1 MSRRVIFGLLS
12 LATVLL
18 VMIWSG
24 LGHARTQRLLDQE
37 SDTVRM
43 LGVMRSRGLSE
54 VSGLALARGEA
65 IRLWAHNDSGDS
77 ARLFLVSSTGELLME
92 VELEGASHTD
102 WEDICAVERQGKRY
116 LLVGDV
122 GDNAAR
128 RENCQL
134 YLLAE
139 PEFSPELV
147 PASRDTQKQKADVQK
162 ISFRYEDGPRNCE
175 ALGFDSSSDSLL
187 FVEKLLGNAAD
198 GIDAGVYQLDLGKLL
213 GSSTEASTEPIVAKR
228 IGKLPWRNVTGLDLS
243 ADGQR
248 LFVRTYF
255 EGYLLER
262 KADQSWQQRL
272 DEPLPE
278 ALRLPVEA
286 QGEAVCFSK
295 DASAVLLT
303 SEFAFQPIW
312 KLELPAAASEKGTAI
327 PEKPTLQEQQSQQE
341 IKKLILPGEA
351 FECAGRPAF
360 ILWPKPELRS
370 EPQPWIFYAP
380 TLAPYPDE
388 AEKWMHQQFLDAGV
402 AVAGID
408 VGEAYG
414 SPDARKLFESF
425 YAELTGKRGLAKRPC
440 LLGRSRGGLWV
451 SSWAADHPE
460 RFAGLA
466 GIYPVFDWRTYPGIE
481 NAAPAY
487 GLTAEAL
494 EQQAAELNPIS
505 RIERLAKA
513 KLPVFI
519 IHGDQDTVVPLKEN
533 SAAFAEA
540 YQRVGAEGAIKLV
553 IAEGQGHNMWEGFFR
568 CQELVDFAIARAKAG
583 AAEETE
589 PK

>member
-1 MSRRVIFGLLS
+1 MHRRTIFGLLS
-12 LATVLL
+12 LGTVLI

-24 LGHARTQRLLDQE
+24 LGHARTQWLQNQE
-37 SDTVRM
+37 SETVRM

-54 VSGLALARGEA
+54 VSGLALAQGETV
-65 IRLWAHNDSGDS
+65 RLWAHNDSGDS
-77 ARLFLVSSTGELLME
+77 ARLFLVSSAGELLME
-92 VELEGASHTD
+92 VELEGARHTD
-102 WEDICAVERQGKRY
+102 WEDMCAFEREGSRC
-116 LLVGDV
+116 LLVGDI

-134 YLLAE
+134 YLLSE
-139 PEFSPELV
+139 PEHSAELA
-147 PASRDTQKQKADVQK
+147 PALRNAKKQKANTQK
-162 ISFRYEDGPRNCE
+162 FTFRYEDGPRNCE

-187 FVEKLLGNAAD
+187 FVEKLSGDAAE

-213 GSSTEASTEPIVAKR
+213 GSAAEASTEPLVAKR
-228 IGKLPWRNVTGLDLS
+228 IGELPWRNVTGLDLS
-243 ADGQR
+243 EDGRR

-262 KADQSWQQRL
+262 EADQPWQQRL
-272 DEPLPE
+272 EKPLPS

-286 QGEAVCFSK
+286 QGEAVCFTR
-295 DASAVLLT
+295 DASAVVLT
-303 SEFAFQPIW
+303 SEFTFQPIW
-312 KLELPAAASEKGTAI
+312 KMELPTAAAETEAVVSDQVAI
-327 PEKPTLQEQQSQQE
+327 QDQQLQQE

-414 SPDARKLFESF
+414 SPDARKLFEAF
-425 YAELTGKRGLAKRPC
+425 YAELTDKRGLAKRPC

-466 GIYPVFDWRTYPGIE
+466 GIYPVFDWRTYPGVE
-481 NAAPAY
+481 KAAPAY

-505 RIERLAKA
+505 RINRLAKA

-519 IHGDQDTVVPLKEN
+519 IHGDQDVVVPLKEN
-533 SAAFAEA
+533 SAAFADTYLRE
-540 YQRVGAEGAIKLV
+540 GAEAAIKLV

-583 AAEETE
+583 ATGEN
-589 PK
+589 PSK

>member
-1 MSRRVIFGLLS
+1 MSGRAIFWLVS
-12 LATVLL
+12 LCTVLA
-18 VMIWSG
+18 VMIWTG
-24 LGHARTQRLLDQE
+24 REHARAQRLQNQE
-37 SDTVRM
+37 SETVQM

-54 VSGLALARGEA
+54 VSGLALAKGETA
-65 IRLWAHNDSGDS
+65 RLWAHNDSGDA
-77 ARLFLVSSTGELLME
+77 ARLFLISAGGELLME
-92 VELEGASHTD
+92 VELAGARHAD
-102 WEDICAVERQGKRY
+102 WEDMCAFEQEGKRF
-116 LLVGDV
+116 LIVGDI

-128 RENCQL
+128 RNDCQL
-134 YLLAE
+134 YILSE
-139 PEFSPELV
+139 PEFLPAAE
-147 PASRDTQKQKADVQK
+147 PASRDPQKQKAAAQK
-162 ISFRYEDGPRNCE
+162 ISFRFENGPRNCE
-175 ALGFDSSSDSLL
+175 ALGFDSTTDSLL
-187 FVEKLLGNAAD
+187 LVEKLPGNAAE
-198 GIDAGVYQLDLGKLL
+198 GIDAGVYQLDLGKHLEQA
-213 GSSTEASTEPIVAKR
+213 TASQSEPLIAKR
-228 IGKLPWRNVTGLDLS
+228 IGELPWRNVTGMDLS
-243 ADGQR
+243 ADGRQ

-262 KADQSWQQRL
+262 DSEESWQQRL
-272 DEPLPE
+272 EKPLPE
-278 ALRLPVEA
+278 AIRLPVEA
-286 QGEAVCFSK
+286 QGEAVCFNS
-295 DASAVLLT
+295 DCSAVVLT
-303 SEFAFQPIW
+303 SEFAYQPIW
-312 KLELPAAASEKGTAI
+312 KLDLPPAASEKETAV
-327 PEKPTLQEQQSQQE
+327 PEKPALQEQQSQQE

-360 ILWPKPELRS
+360 ILWPNPELRS

-414 SPDARKLFESF
+414 SPEARKLFEEF
-425 YAELTGKRGLAKRPC
+425 YAELTVKRGLAKRPC

-460 RFAGLA
+460 RFSGLA
-466 GIYPVFDWRTYPGIE
+466 GIYPVFDWRTYPGVK
-481 NAAPAY
+481 NAASAY
-487 GLTAEAL
+487 GLTPEAL

-540 YQRVGAEGAIKLV
+540 YKRAGADAVLQLV

-583 AAEETE
+583 AAEEK
-589 PK
+589 PSK

>member
-1 MSRRVIFGLLS
+1 MFRRSIFCLLS
-12 LATVLL
+12 LCTVLT
-18 VMIWSG
+18 VMIFTGRGQAW
-24 LGHARTQRLLDQE
+24 AVRLQNQE
-37 SDTVRM
+37 SETVKM
-43 LGVMRSRGLSE
+43 LGVVRSRSLAE
-54 VSGLALARGEA
+54 VSGLAMARGEA
-65 IRLWAHNDSGDS
+65 LRLWAHNDSGDA
-77 ARLFLVSSTGELLME
+77 ARLFLISSGGELLME
-92 VELEGASHTD
+92 VALEGANHTD
-102 WEDICAVERQGKRY
+102 WEDMCAFEREGKRY
-116 LLVGDV
+116 LLVGDI

-128 RENCQL
+128 RSDCQL
-134 YLLAE
+134 YLLSE
-139 PEFSPELV
+139 PEF
-147 PASRDTQKQKADVQK
+147 AAQADAKSREPQKEKATAQKV
-162 ISFRYEDGPRNCE
+162 SFRFEDGPRNCE
-175 ALGFDSSSDSLL
+175 SLGFDSTSNSLL
-187 FVEKLLGNAAD
+187 LVEKLLGSTAEGTN
-198 GIDAGVYQLDLGKLL
+198 AGVYQLDLGKRL
-213 GSSTEASTEPIVAKR
+213 GEKSASDSQPLVAKR
-228 IGKLPWRNVTGLDLS
+228 IGELPWRNVTGLDLS
-243 ADGQR
+243 VDGQR
-248 LFVRTYF
+248 LFIRTYF

-262 KADQSWQQRL
+262 DAEQSWQQRL
-272 DEPLPE
+272 EQPLPK
-278 ALRLPVEA
+278 AIRLPVEA
-286 QGEAVCFSK
+286 QGEAVCFTG
-295 DASAVLLT
+295 DASAVVLT
-303 SEFAFQPIW
+303 SEFTFQPIW
-312 KLELPAAASEKGTAI
+312 KLELAAESKKGPAA
-327 PEKPTLQEQQSQQE
+327 PEKIATQEPQPQQE

-414 SPDARKLFESF
+414 SPQARKLFEEF

-466 GIYPVFDWRTYPGIE
+466 GIYPVFDWRTYPGVA

-487 GLTAEAL
+487 GLTPEAL

-513 KLPVFI
+513 QLPVFI

-540 YQRVGAEGAIKLV
+540 YKQAGAESALQLV
-553 IAEGQGHNMWEGFFR
+553 IATGQGHNMWEGFFR

-583 AAEETE
+583 AAEEKQ

>member
-1 MSRRVIFGLLS
+1 MSRRSIFWLLS
-12 LATVLL
+12 LCTILI
-18 VMIWSG
+18 VMIWTG
-24 LGHARTQRLLDQE
+24 RGQAWAVRLQNQE
-37 SDTVRM
+37 SETVKM
-43 LGVMRSRGLSE
+43 LGVVRSRSLAE
-54 VSGLALARGEA
+54 VSGLAMARGEA
-65 IRLWAHNDSGDS
+65 LRLWAHNDSGDA
-77 ARLFLVSSTGELLME
+77 ARLFLISSGGDLLME
-92 VELEGASHTD
+92 VLLEGANHTD
-102 WEDICAVERQGKRY
+102 WEDMCAFEREGKRY
-116 LLVGDV
+116 LLVGDI

-128 RENCQL
+128 RSDCQL
-134 YLLAE
+134 YLLPE
-139 PEFSPELV
+139 PEFAAQADSK
-147 PASRDTQKQKADVQK
+147 SREPKKEKVTAQT
-162 ISFRYEDGPRNCE
+162 ISFRFEDGPRNCE
-175 ALGFDSSSDSLL
+175 SLGFDSTSNSLL
-187 FVEKLLGNAAD
+187 LVEKLLGSAAE
-198 GIDAGVYQLDLGKLL
+198 GTNAGVYQLDLGKRL
-213 GSSTEASTEPIVAKR
+213 GEKSASDSQPLVAKR
-228 IGKLPWRNVTGLDLS
+228 IGELPWRNVTGLDLS
-243 ADGQR
+243 DDGQR
-248 LFVRTYF
+248 LFIRTYF

-262 KADQSWQQRL
+262 DAEQSWQQRL
-272 DEPLPE
+272 EQPLPK
-278 ALRLPVEA
+278 AIRLPVEA
-286 QGEAVCFSK
+286 QGEAVCFTG
-295 DASAVLLT
+295 DASAVVLT
-303 SEFAFQPIW
+303 SEFTFQPIW
-312 KLELPAAASEKGTAI
+312 KLELAAESKKGPAA
-327 PEKPTLQEQQSQQE
+327 PEKIATQEPQPQQE

-414 SPDARKLFESF
+414 SPQARQLFEEF

-466 GIYPVFDWRTYPGIE
+466 GIYPVFDWRTYPGVA

-487 GLTAEAL
+487 GLTPEAL

-513 KLPVFI
+513 QLPVFI

-540 YQRVGAEGAIKLV
+540 YKQAGAEAALQLV
-553 IAEGQGHNMWEGFFR
+553 IATGQGHNMWEGFFR

-583 AAEETE
+583 AAEEKQ